1 MEYTAQVDGREA
13 TVALEKEGLRLGS
26 RFLDFADVAALRP
39 VSHRVYIDLL
49 PSGTVEISMLGHSY
63 DGFWEELNDLFGKR
77 TLEALFIE
85 EKQLMLCEGE
95 YETPRERGRA
105 KIALYEDAVCILP
118 PTCGAVRIPLC
129 FAEEISLEGYILR
142 ISLASGAKYAV
153 GRMGYDTKP
162 FAERAERDAELVKKQ
177 REAALRA
184 VTPAAPFTLKGLFR
198 TAKSEEHWE
207 AAFGRGRC
215 ALELIT
221 GEDAATYLYEYPAD
235 DPLFALRL
243 AEAMEA
249 MGTHR
254 EIIYLTDEQLAE
266 KPLYRMSVMRSEAVA
281 FLRSRSAG
289 RLIHSAS
296 HAQRLAQFLQ
306 Q

>member
-95 YETPRERGRA
+95 YETPRERGRGR
-105 KIALYEDAVCILP
+105 IALYEDAVCILP

-129 FAEEISLEGYILR
+129 FAEEISLDGYVLR
-142 ISLASGAKYAV
+142 ISLASGARYSV

-162 FAERAERDAELVKKQ
+162 FAERAARASELVKKQ
-177 REAALRA
+177 REAVLSAISAR
-184 VTPAAPFTLKGLFR
+184 PPFTFKGLFR
-198 TAKSEEHWE
+198 SAKPEEHWE
-207 AAFGRGRC
+207 AAFGKGRC
-215 ALELIT
+215 ALELFT
-221 GEDAATYLYEYPAD
+221 GDDAATYLYEFPAD

-254 EIIYLTDEQLAE
+254 EIIYLTDGQLAE
-266 KPLYRMSVMRSEAVA
+266 KPLYRMSVLRSEAVA